1 MHIWHLMKVETCGIT
16 NLVSKRMS
24 ILPSFSDVNKYID
37 ADTRDGYRSPLNR
50 YGSFSVPPFRFRY
63 RYGSFFGTYIEPI
76 LCFFQYQDFGTGTF
90 HNQSANIGLNIDSF
104 LFAK

>member
-1 MHIWHLMKVETCGIT
+1 
-16 NLVSKRMS
+16 MS
-24 ILPSFSDVNKYID
+24 
-37 ADTRDGYRSPLNR
+37 RDGHLSPLNR
-50 YGSFSVPPFRFRY
+50 YGSFFGTSISVPVPV